1 MATTPEEMEY
11 GGGDK
16 ALMYVAWEDLTV
28 VIPNFGEGATKRLLN
43 GVNGC
48 GEPNRI
54 LAIMGPSGSGKST
67 LLDSLAGRLA
77 GNVVMSGKV
86 LVNGK
91 KRRLD
96 FGASAYVTQEDVLL
110 GTLTVRESIA
120 YSAHLRLPSKLTRKE
135 ISDIVEAT
143 ITEMGLQ
150 ECSDRTIGNWHM
162 RGISGGEKKRLSIAL
177 EVLTKPSLLFLDEP
191 TSGLDSASA
200 FFVVQILR
208 NIASSGKT
216 VISSIH
222 QPSGEVFGLFDDLL
236 LLSGGETVYFGEAQS
251 ASKFFGEAGFPCP
264 SRRNPS
270 DHFLR
275 CVNSDFDDITA
286 TLIESRRI
294 HESSFSLYQL
304 HETSNTLDPLNDIPT
319 AEIRTTLVRKF
330 KRSEYAAASRAR
342 IQEIISIKGLDTER
356 KNGSQTNW
364 WKQLRILTKRSF
376 INMCRDLGYY
386 WIRIAVYIVLSIC
399 VGSVFFNVGKNHTNA
414 MTTAA
419 CGGFMAGFMTFMS
432 IGGFQSFIEEMKVFS
447 RERLNGYYGVAV
459 YTVSNFLSSLPFI
472 ILMCLATTSIIN
484 YMVKFQSSASHF
496 SYNCLDLISAIA
508 TVESCMMMIA
518 SLVPNFLMGV
528 MLGAGYIGIM
538 VLTAGFFR
546 LFPDLPVVFW
556 RYPVSYINYGAW
568 ALQGAFKNEMIGV
581 EYDPLFPLA
590 PKMKGEVILQTLL
603 GVNPAHSKWVD
614 LVVVMMILIAYRL
627 LFFAILKF
635 KEKFFPMIHM
645 LYTKRTLS
653 RIQKR
658 PSFRRMTPFPSKRY
672 HVHQALSSQE
682 GLNSPLY

>member
-1 MATTPEEMEY
+1 MATTPEAEEVEH
-11 GGGDK
+11 GSDK
-16 ALMYVAWEDLTV
+16 AAMFLAWEDLTV
-28 VIPNFGEGATKRLLN
+28 VIPNFGQGPTKRLLN

-67 LLDSLAGRLA
+67 LLDALAGRLA

-96 FGASAYVTQEDVLL
+96 FGTSAYVTQEDVLL

-120 YSAHLRLPSKLTRKE
+120 YSAHLRLPSKLSRKE

-143 ITEMGLQ
+143 ITDMGLQ

-177 EVLTKPSLLFLDEP
+177 EVLTKPCLLFLDEP

-200 FFVVQILR
+200 FFVIQILR
-208 NIASSGKT
+208 NIASNGKT

-222 QPSGEVFGLFDDLL
+222 QPSGEVFALFDDLL
-236 LLSGGETVYFGEAQS
+236 LLSGGETVYFGEAKF
-251 ASKFFGEAGFPCP
+251 ATKFFGEAGFPCP

-275 CVNSDFDDITA
+275 CVNSDFDGITA
-286 TLIESRRI
+286 TVVESRRI
-294 HESSFSLYQL
+294 HDSSFSLYQ
-304 HETSNTLDPLNDIPT
+304 ETSNTLDPFDNMPT
-319 AEIRTTLVRKF
+319 AEIRTRLVRKF
-330 KRSEYAAASRAR
+330 KCSEYAVASRAR
-342 IQEIISIKGLDTER
+342 IQEITSIKGLVTER
-356 KNGSQTNW
+356 NNASQTSW
-364 WKQLRILTKRSF
+364 WKQLRVLTQRSF
-376 INMCRDLGYY
+376 INMSRDLGYY
-386 WIRIAVYIVLSIC
+386 WIRIGVYILLSIC
-399 VGSVFFNVGKNHTNA
+399 VGSVFFNVGRNHTNV
-414 MTTAA
+414 MNTAA
-419 CGGFMAGFMTFMS
+419 CGGFMAGFMTIMS

-447 RERLNGYYGVAV
+447 RERLNGHYGVAV

-472 ILMCLATTSIIN
+472 ILMCLGTTSITN
-484 YMVKFQSSASHF
+484 YMVKFQPSASHF
-496 SYNCLDLISAIA
+496 FYSCLDLISAIA

-518 SLVPNFLMGV
+518 SMVPNFLMGV
-528 MLGAGYIGIM
+528 IIGAGYIGVMI
-538 VLTAGFFR
+538 LSAGFFR
-546 LFPDLPVVFW
+546 LFPDLPMVFW

-581 EYDPLFPLA
+581 EYNSPLPLV
-590 PKMKGEVILQTLL
+590 PKMKGELILETVLGINPAQSKWLDL
-603 GVNPAHSKWVD
+603 GVV
-614 LVVVMMILIAYRL
+614 LMILVAYRL

-635 KEKFFPMIHM
+635 REKVFPLIHM

-653 RIQKR
+653 HIQKR
-658 PSFRRMTPFPSKRY
+658 PSFRRMSPFPSLR
-672 HVHQALSSQE
+672 HNVHHALSSQE
-682 GLNSPLY
+682 GLNSPLH

>member
-1 MATTPEEMEY
+1 MATTPEAEEVEH
-11 GGGDK
+11 GSDK
-16 ALMYVAWEDLTV
+16 AAMFLAWEDLTV
-28 VIPNFGEGATKRLLN
+28 VIPNFGQGPTKRLLN

-67 LLDSLAGRLA
+67 LLDALAGRLA

-96 FGASAYVTQEDVLL
+96 FGTSAYVTQEDVLL

-120 YSAHLRLPSKLTRKE
+120 YSAHLRHPSKLSRKQ
-135 ISDIVEAT
+135 ITDIVEAT
-143 ITEMGLQ
+143 ITDMGLQ

-208 NIASSGKT
+208 NIASNGKT

-222 QPSGEVFGLFDDLL
+222 QPSGEVFALFDDLL
-236 LLSGGETVYFGEAQS
+236 LLSGGETVYFGEAKF
-251 ASKFFGEAGFPCP
+251 ATKFFGEAGFPCP

-275 CVNSDFDDITA
+275 CVNSDFDGITA
-286 TLIESRRI
+286 TVVESRRI
-294 HESSFSLYQL
+294 HDSSFSLYQ
-304 HETSNTLDPLNDIPT
+304 ETSNTLDPFDNMPT
-319 AEIRTTLVRKF
+319 AEIRTRLVRKF
-330 KRSEYAAASRAR
+330 KCSEYAVASRAR
-342 IQEIISIKGLDTER
+342 IQDITSIKGLVTER
-356 KNGSQTNW
+356 NNASQTSW
-364 WKQLRILTKRSF
+364 WKQLRVLTQRSF
-376 INMCRDLGYY
+376 INMSRDLGYY
-386 WIRIAVYIVLSIC
+386 WIRIGVYILLSIC
-399 VGSVFFNVGKNHTNA
+399 VGSVFFNVGRNHTNV
-414 MTTAA
+414 MNTAA
-419 CGGFMAGFMTFMS
+419 CGGFMAGFMTIMS

-447 RERLNGYYGVAV
+447 RERLNGHYGVAV

-472 ILMCLATTSIIN
+472 ILMCLGTTSITN
-484 YMVKFQSSASHF
+484 YMVKFQPSASHF
-496 SYNCLDLISAIA
+496 FYSCLDLISAIA

-518 SLVPNFLMGV
+518 SMVPNFLMGV
-528 MLGAGYIGIM
+528 IIGAGYIGVMI
-538 VLTAGFFR
+538 LSAGFFR
-546 LFPDLPVVFW
+546 LFPDLPMVFW

-581 EYDPLFPLA
+581 EYNSPLPLV
-590 PKMKGEVILQTLL
+590 PKMKGELILETVLGINPAQSKWLDL
-603 GVNPAHSKWVD
+603 GVV
-614 LVVVMMILIAYRL
+614 LMILVAYRL

-635 KEKFFPMIHM
+635 REKVFPLIHM

-653 RIQKR
+653 HIQKR
-658 PSFRRMTPFPSKRY
+658 PSFRRMSPFPSKR
-672 HVHQALSSQE
+672 HNVHHALSSQE
-682 GLNSPLY
+682 GLNSPLH

>member
-1 MATTPEEMEY
+1 MATTPEEVEHC
-11 GGGDK
+11 GDK
-16 ALMYVAWEDLTV
+16 AAMFLAWEDLTV
-28 VIPNFGEGATKRLLN
+28 VIPNFGQGPTKRLLN

-67 LLDSLAGRLA
+67 LLDALAGRLA

-96 FGASAYVTQEDVLL
+96 FGTSAYVTQEDVLL

-120 YSAHLRLPSKLTRKE
+120 YSAHLRLPTNLSRKE

-143 ITEMGLQ
+143 ITDMGLQ
-150 ECSDRTIGNWHM
+150 ECSDRSIGNWHM

-208 NIASSGKT
+208 NIASNGKT

-222 QPSGEVFGLFDDLL
+222 QPSGEVFALFDDLL
-236 LLSGGETVYFGEAQS
+236 LLSGGETVYFGEAKF
-251 ASKFFGEAGFPCP
+251 ATKFFGEAGFPCP

-275 CVNSDFDDITA
+275 CVNSDFDGITA
-286 TLIESRRI
+286 TLVESRRI
-294 HESSFSLYQL
+294 HDSSFSLYQ
-304 HETSNTLDPLNDIPT
+304 ETSNTLDPLDNMPT

-330 KRSEYAAASRAR
+330 KCSEYVVASRAR
-342 IQEIISIKGLDTER
+342 IQEITSIKGLVTER
-356 KNGSQTNW
+356 NNGSQTSW
-364 WKQLRILTKRSF
+364 WKQLRILTQRSF
-376 INMCRDLGYY
+376 INMSRDLGYY
-386 WIRIAVYIVLSIC
+386 WIRIGVYILLSLC
-399 VGSVFFNVGKNHTNA
+399 VGSVFFNIGRNHTKVMN
-414 MTTAA
+414 TAA
-419 CGGFMAGFMTFMS
+419 CGGFMAGFMTIMS

-447 RERLNGYYGVAV
+447 RERLNGHYGVAV
-459 YTVSNFLSSLPFI
+459 YTVSNFFSSLPFI
-472 ILMCLATTSIIN
+472 ILMCLGTTSITN
-484 YMVKFQSSASHF
+484 YMVKFQPAASHF
-496 SYNCLDLISAIA
+496 FYSCLDLICAIA

-518 SLVPNFLMGV
+518 SMVPNFLMGV
-528 MLGAGYIGIM
+528 IIGAGYIGVM
-538 VLTAGFFR
+538 VLSAGFFR
-546 LFPDLPVVFW
+546 LFPDLPMVFW
-556 RYPVSYINYGAW
+556 RYPVSYLNYGAW
-568 ALQGAFKNEMIGV
+568 ALQGAFKNEMIGI
-581 EYDPLFPLA
+581 EYDHPLPLV
-590 PKMKGEVILQTLL
+590 PKMKGELILETIL
-603 GVNPAHSKWVD
+603 GINPAQSKWLD
-614 LVVVMMILIAYRL
+614 LGVVMMILIAYRL

-635 KEKFFPMIHM
+635 REKVFPLIHM

-653 RIQKR
+653 HIQKR
-658 PSFRRMTPFPSKRY
+658 PSFRRMSPFPSKR
-672 HVHQALSSQE
+672 HNVHHALSSQE
-682 GLNSPLY
+682 GLNSPLH

>member
-1 MATTPEEMEY
+1 MATPEEMEH
-11 GGGDK
+11 GGDK
-16 ALMYVAWEDLTV
+16 AAAMYVAWEDLTV
-28 VIPNFGEGATKRLLN
+28 VIPNFGEGPTRRLLN

-67 LLDSLAGRLA
+67 LLDALAGRLA

-91 KRRLD
+91 KKRLD
-96 FGASAYVTQEDVLL
+96 FGGSAYVTQEDVLL

-120 YSAHLRLPSKLTRKE
+120 YSAHLRLPSKLTREE
-135 ISDIVEAT
+135 INDTVEAT

-208 NIASSGKT
+208 NIASNGKT
-216 VISSIH
+216 VVSSIH
-222 QPSGEVFGLFDDLL
+222 QPSGEVFALFDDLL
-236 LLSGGETVYFGEAQS
+236 LLSGGETVYFGDAKS
-251 ASKFFGEAGFPCP
+251 ATKFFGEAGFPCP

-286 TLIESRRI
+286 TLVESRRI
-294 HESSFSLYQL
+294 NDSSLSHYQL
-304 HETSNTLDPLNDIPT
+304 HETSNRLDPLNDIPT
-319 AEIRTTLVRKF
+319 AEIRSTLVRKF
-330 KRSEYAAASRAR
+330 KCSEYAAASRAR
-342 IQEIISIKGLDTER
+342 IQEILSIQKGHDTER
-356 KNGSQTNW
+356 RKGSQTSW
-364 WKQLRILTKRSF
+364 WKQLRILTQRSF
-376 INMCRDLGYY
+376 VNMSRDLGYY
-386 WIRIAVYIVLSIC
+386 WIRIGVYVVLSIC
-399 VGSVFFNVGKNHTNA
+399 VGSVFFNIGRSHTNV

-459 YTVSNFLSSLPFI
+459 YTLSNFLSSLPFI
-472 ILMCLATTSIIN
+472 ILMCLATSSITT
-484 YMVKFQSSASHF
+484 YMVKFQPSASHF
-496 SYNCLDLISAIA
+496 FYNCLDLITAIA

-528 MLGAGYIGIM
+528 MIGAGYIGIM
-538 VLTAGFFR
+538 VLSAGFFR
-546 LFPDLPVVFW
+546 LFPDLPMVFW

-568 ALQGAFKNEMIGV
+568 ALQGAYKNEMIGV
-581 EYDPLFPLA
+581 EYDSPLPFI
-590 PKMKGEVILQTLL
+590 PKMKGELILETVL
-603 GVNPAHSKWVD
+603 GVNPAQSKWLD
-614 LVVVMMILIAYRL
+614 LVVVMMILIVYRL

-635 KEKFFPMIHM
+635 KEKVFPWIHM

-653 RIQKR
+653 HIQKR
-658 PSFRRMTPFPSKRY
+658 PSFRRMAPFPSKRY
-672 HVHQALSSQE
+672 HVHHALSSQE
-682 GLNSPLY
+682 GLNSPLH

>member
-1 MATTPEEMEY
+1 MATTPEEVEH
-11 GGGDK
+11 GSDK
-16 ALMYVAWEDLTV
+16 AAMFLAWEDLKV
-28 VIPNFGEGATKRLLN
+28 VIPNFGQGPTKRLLN

-54 LAIMGPSGSGKST
+54 VAIMGPSGSGKST
-67 LLDSLAGRLA
+67 LLDALAGRLA

-96 FGASAYVTQEDVLL
+96 FGTSAYVTQEDVLL

-120 YSAHLRLPSKLTRKE
+120 YSAHLRLPSKLSRKE

-143 ITEMGLQ
+143 ITDMGLQ
-150 ECSDRTIGNWHM
+150 ECSDRSIGNWHM

-208 NIASSGKT
+208 NIASNGKT

-222 QPSGEVFGLFDDLL
+222 QPSGEVFALFDDLL
-236 LLSGGETVYFGEAQS
+236 LLSGGETVYFGEAKF
-251 ASKFFGEAGFPCP
+251 ATKFFGETGFPCP

-275 CVNSDFDDITA
+275 CVNSDFDGITA
-286 TLIESRRI
+286 TVVESRRI
-294 HESSFSLYQL
+294 HDSSFSLYQ
-304 HETSNTLDPLNDIPT
+304 ETSNTLDPLDNMPT

-330 KRSEYAAASRAR
+330 KCSEYAVASRAR
-342 IQEIISIKGLDTER
+342 IQEITSIKGLVTER
-356 KNGSQTNW
+356 NNASQTSW
-364 WKQLRILTKRSF
+364 WKQLRVLTQRSF
-376 INMCRDLGYY
+376 INMSRDLGYY
-386 WIRIAVYIVLSIC
+386 WIRIGVYILLSIC
-399 VGSVFFNVGKNHTNA
+399 VGSVFFNVGRNHTNV
-414 MTTAA
+414 MNTAA
-419 CGGFMAGFMTFMS
+419 CGGFMAGFMTIMS

-447 RERLNGYYGVAV
+447 RERLNGHYGVAV

-472 ILMCLATTSIIN
+472 ILMCLGTTSITN
-484 YMVKFQSSASHF
+484 YMVKFQPSASHF
-496 SYNCLDLISAIA
+496 FYSCLDLISAIA

-518 SLVPNFLMGV
+518 SIVPNFLMGV
-528 MLGAGYIGIM
+528 IIGAGYIGVMI
-538 VLTAGFFR
+538 LSAGFFR
-546 LFPDLPVVFW
+546 LFPDLPMVFW
-556 RYPVSYINYGAW
+556 RYPVSYLNYGAW

-581 EYDPLFPLA
+581 EYDSPLPLVQ
-590 PKMKGEVILQTLL
+590 KMKGELILQTVL
-603 GVNPAHSKWVD
+603 GINPAQSKWLD
-614 LVVVMMILIAYRL
+614 LGVVMMILVAYRL

-635 KEKFFPMIHM
+635 REKVFPLIHM

-653 RIQKR
+653 HIQKR
-658 PSFRRMTPFPSKRY
+658 PSFRRMSPLPSKR
-672 HVHQALSSQE
+672 HNVHHALSSQE
-682 GLNSPLY
+682 GLNSPLH

>member
-1 MATTPEEMEY
+1 MATTPEEVEH
-11 GGGDK
+11 GGDK
-16 ALMYVAWEDLTV
+16 AAMFLSWEDLTV
-28 VIPNFGEGATKRLLN
+28 VIPNFGQGPTKRLLN

-67 LLDSLAGRLA
+67 LLDALAGRLA

-96 FGASAYVTQEDVLL
+96 FGTSAYVTQEDVLL

-120 YSAHLRLPSKLTRKE
+120 YSAHLRLPTNLSRKE

-143 ITEMGLQ
+143 ITDMGLQ

-162 RGISGGEKKRLSIAL
+162 RGISGGEKKRLSIAI
-177 EVLTKPSLLFLDEP
+177 EVLTKPTLLFLDEP

-222 QPSGEVFGLFDDLL
+222 QPSGEVFALFDDLL
-236 LLSGGETVYFGEAQS
+236 LLSGGETVYFGEAKF
-251 ASKFFGEAGFPCP
+251 ATKFFGEAGFPCP

-275 CVNSDFDDITA
+275 CVNSDFDGITA
-286 TLIESRRI
+286 TLVESRRI
-294 HESSFSLYQL
+294 HDSSFSLYQ
-304 HETSNTLDPLNDIPT
+304 ETSNMLDPLDNMPT

-330 KRSEYAAASRAR
+330 KCSEYAVASRAR
-342 IQEIISIKGLDTER
+342 IQEITSIKGLVTER
-356 KNGSQTNW
+356 NNGSQTSW
-364 WKQLRILTKRSF
+364 WKQLRILTQRSF
-376 INMCRDLGYY
+376 INMSRDLGYY
-386 WIRIAVYIVLSIC
+386 WIRIGVYILLSIS
-399 VGSVFFNVGKNHTNA
+399 VGSVFFNVGRSHTKVMN
-414 MTTAA
+414 TAA
-419 CGGFMAGFMTFMS
+419 CGGFMAGFMTIMS

-447 RERLNGYYGVAV
+447 RERLNGHYGVAV
-459 YTVSNFLSSLPFI
+459 YTVSNFFSSLPFI
-472 ILMCLATTSIIN
+472 IIMCLGTTSITN
-484 YMVKFQSSASHF
+484 YMVKFQPAASHF
-496 SYNCLDLISAIA
+496 FYSCLDLISAIA

-518 SLVPNFLMGV
+518 SMVPNFLMGV
-528 MLGAGYIGIM
+528 IIGAGYIGVM
-538 VLTAGFFR
+538 VLSAGFFR
-546 LFPDLPVVFW
+546 FFPDLPMVFW
-556 RYPVSYINYGAW
+556 RYPVSYLNYGAW

-581 EYDPLFPLA
+581 EYNYPLPLV
-590 PKMKGEVILQTLL
+590 PKMKGELILETIL
-603 GVNPAHSKWVD
+603 GINPAQSKWLD
-614 LVVVMMILIAYRL
+614 LGVVMMILVAYRL

-635 KEKFFPMIHM
+635 REKVFPLIHM

-653 RIQKR
+653 HIQKR
-658 PSFRRMTPFPSKRY
+658 PSFRRMSPFPSKR
-672 HVHQALSSQE
+672 HNVHHTLSSQE
-682 GLNSPLY
+682 GLNSPLH

>member
-1 MATTPEEMEY
+1 MF
-11 GGGDK
+11 
-16 ALMYVAWEDLTV
+16 LAWEDLTV
-28 VIPNFGEGATKRLLN
+28 VIPNFGQGPTKRLLN

-67 LLDSLAGRLA
+67 LLDALAGRLA

-96 FGASAYVTQEDVLL
+96 FGTSAYVTQEDVLL

-120 YSAHLRLPSKLTRKE
+120 YSAHLRLPSKLSRKE

-143 ITEMGLQ
+143 ITDMGLQ

-177 EVLTKPSLLFLDEP
+177 EVLTKPCLLFLDEP

-200 FFVVQILR
+200 FFVIQILR
-208 NIASSGKT
+208 NIASNGKT

-222 QPSGEVFGLFDDLL
+222 QPSGEVFALFDDLL
-236 LLSGGETVYFGEAQS
+236 LLSGGETVYFGEAKF
-251 ASKFFGEAGFPCP
+251 ATKFFGEAGFPCP

-275 CVNSDFDDITA
+275 CVNSDFDGITA
-286 TLIESRRI
+286 TVVESRRI
-294 HESSFSLYQL
+294 HDSSFSLYQ
-304 HETSNTLDPLNDIPT
+304 ETSNTLDPFDNMPT
-319 AEIRTTLVRKF
+319 AEIRTRLVRKF
-330 KRSEYAAASRAR
+330 KCSEYAVASRAR
-342 IQEIISIKGLDTER
+342 IQEITSIKGLVTER
-356 KNGSQTNW
+356 NNASQTSW
-364 WKQLRILTKRSF
+364 WKQLRVLTQRSF
-376 INMCRDLGYY
+376 INMSRDLGYY
-386 WIRIAVYIVLSIC
+386 WIRIGVYILLSIC
-399 VGSVFFNVGKNHTNA
+399 VGSVFFNVGRNHTNV
-414 MTTAA
+414 MNTAA
-419 CGGFMAGFMTFMS
+419 CGGFMAGFMTIMS

-447 RERLNGYYGVAV
+447 RERLNGHYGVAV

-472 ILMCLATTSIIN
+472 ILMCLGTTSITN
-484 YMVKFQSSASHF
+484 YMVKFQPSASHF
-496 SYNCLDLISAIA
+496 FYSCLDLISAIA

-518 SLVPNFLMGV
+518 SMVPNFLMGV
-528 MLGAGYIGIM
+528 IIGAGYIGVMI
-538 VLTAGFFR
+538 LSAGFFR
-546 LFPDLPVVFW
+546 LFPDLPMVFW

-581 EYDPLFPLA
+581 EYNSPLPLV
-590 PKMKGEVILQTLL
+590 PKMKGELILETVLGINPAQSKWLDL
-603 GVNPAHSKWVD
+603 GVV
-614 LVVVMMILIAYRL
+614 LMILVAYRL

-635 KEKFFPMIHM
+635 REKVFPLIHM

-653 RIQKR
+653 HIQKR
-658 PSFRRMTPFPSKRY
+658 PSFRRMSPFPSLR
-672 HVHQALSSQE
+672 HNVHHALSSQE
-682 GLNSPLY
+682 GLNSPLH

>member
-1 MATTPEEMEY
+1 MF
-11 GGGDK
+11 
-16 ALMYVAWEDLTV
+16 LAWEDLKV
-28 VIPNFGEGATKRLLN
+28 VIPNFGQGPTKRLLN

-54 LAIMGPSGSGKST
+54 VAIMGPSGSGKST
-67 LLDSLAGRLA
+67 LLDALAGRLA

-96 FGASAYVTQEDVLL
+96 FGTSAYVTQEDVLL

-120 YSAHLRLPSKLTRKE
+120 YSAHLRLPSKLSRKE

-143 ITEMGLQ
+143 ITDMGLQ
-150 ECSDRTIGNWHM
+150 ECSDRSIGNWHM

-200 FFVVQILR
+200 FYVVQILR
-208 NIASSGKT
+208 NIASNGKT

-222 QPSGEVFGLFDDLL
+222 QPSGEVFALFDDLL
-236 LLSGGETVYFGEAQS
+236 LLSGGETVYFGEAKF
-251 ASKFFGEAGFPCP
+251 ATKFFGETGFPCP

-275 CVNSDFDDITA
+275 CVNSDFDGITA
-286 TLIESRRI
+286 TVVESRRI
-294 HESSFSLYQL
+294 HDSSFSLYQ
-304 HETSNTLDPLNDIPT
+304 ETSNTLDPLDNMPT

-330 KRSEYAAASRAR
+330 KCSEYAVASRAR
-342 IQEIISIKGLDTER
+342 IQEITSIKGLVTER
-356 KNGSQTNW
+356 NNASQTSW
-364 WKQLRILTKRSF
+364 WKQLRVLTQRSF
-376 INMCRDLGYY
+376 INMSRDLGYY
-386 WIRIAVYIVLSIC
+386 WIRIGVYILLSIC
-399 VGSVFFNVGKNHTNA
+399 VGSVFFNVGRNHTNV
-414 MTTAA
+414 MNTAA
-419 CGGFMAGFMTFMS
+419 CGGFMAGFMTIMS

-447 RERLNGYYGVAV
+447 RERLNGHYGVAV

-472 ILMCLATTSIIN
+472 ILMCLGTTSITN
-484 YMVKFQSSASHF
+484 YMVKFQPSASHF
-496 SYNCLDLISAIA
+496 FYSCLDLISAIA

-518 SLVPNFLMGV
+518 SIVPNFLMGV
-528 MLGAGYIGIM
+528 IIGAGYIGVMI
-538 VLTAGFFR
+538 LSAGFFR
-546 LFPDLPVVFW
+546 LFPDLPMVFW
-556 RYPVSYINYGAW
+556 RYPVSYLNYGAW

-581 EYDPLFPLA
+581 EYDSPLPVVQ
-590 PKMKGEVILQTLL
+590 KMKGELILQTVL
-603 GVNPAHSKWVD
+603 GINPAQSKWLD
-614 LVVVMMILIAYRL
+614 LGVVMMILVAYRL

-635 KEKFFPMIHM
+635 REKVFPLIHM

-653 RIQKR
+653 HIQKR
-658 PSFRRMTPFPSKRY
+658 PSFRRMSPLPSKR
-672 HVHQALSSQE
+672 HNVHHALSSQE
-682 GLNSPLY
+682 GLNSPLH

>member
-1 MATTPEEMEY
+1 MATTPEEVEH
-11 GGGDK
+11 GSDK
-16 ALMYVAWEDLTV
+16 AAMFLAWEDLKV
-28 VIPNFGEGATKRLLN
+28 VIPNFGQGPTKRLLN

-54 LAIMGPSGSGKST
+54 VAIMGPSGSGKST
-67 LLDSLAGRLA
+67 LLDALAGRLA

-96 FGASAYVTQEDVLL
+96 FGTSAYVTQEDVLL

-120 YSAHLRLPSKLTRKE
+120 YSAHLRLPSKLSRKE

-143 ITEMGLQ
+143 ITDMGLQ
-150 ECSDRTIGNWHM
+150 ECSDRSIGNWHM

-200 FFVVQILR
+200 FYVVQILR
-208 NIASSGKT
+208 NIASNGKT

-222 QPSGEVFGLFDDLL
+222 QPSGEVFALFDDLL
-236 LLSGGETVYFGEAQS
+236 LLSGGETVYFGEAKF
-251 ASKFFGEAGFPCP
+251 ATKFFGETGFPCP

-275 CVNSDFDDITA
+275 CVNSDFDGITA
-286 TLIESRRI
+286 TVVESRRI
-294 HESSFSLYQL
+294 HDSSFSLYQ
-304 HETSNTLDPLNDIPT
+304 ETSNTLDPLDNMPT

-330 KRSEYAAASRAR
+330 KCSEYAVASRAR
-342 IQEIISIKGLDTER
+342 IQEITSIKGLVTER
-356 KNGSQTNW
+356 NNASQTSW
-364 WKQLRILTKRSF
+364 WKQLRVLTQRSF
-376 INMCRDLGYY
+376 INMSRDLGYY
-386 WIRIAVYIVLSIC
+386 WIRIGVYILLSIC
-399 VGSVFFNVGKNHTNA
+399 VGSVFFNVGRNHTNV
-414 MTTAA
+414 MNTAA
-419 CGGFMAGFMTFMS
+419 CGGFMAGFMTIMS

-447 RERLNGYYGVAV
+447 RERLNGHYGVAV

-472 ILMCLATTSIIN
+472 ILMCLGTTSITN
-484 YMVKFQSSASHF
+484 YMVKFQPSASHF
-496 SYNCLDLISAIA
+496 FYSCLDLISAIA

-518 SLVPNFLMGV
+518 SIVPNFLMGV
-528 MLGAGYIGIM
+528 IIGAGYIGVMI
-538 VLTAGFFR
+538 LSAGFFR
-546 LFPDLPVVFW
+546 LFPDLPMVFW
-556 RYPVSYINYGAW
+556 RYPVSYLNYGAW

-581 EYDPLFPLA
+581 EYDSPLPVVQ
-590 PKMKGEVILQTLL
+590 KMKGELILQTVL
-603 GVNPAHSKWVD
+603 GINPAQSKWLD
-614 LVVVMMILIAYRL
+614 LGVVMMILVAYRL

-635 KEKFFPMIHM
+635 REKVFPLIHM

-653 RIQKR
+653 HIQKR
-658 PSFRRMTPFPSKRY
+658 PSFRRMSPLPSKR
-672 HVHQALSSQE
+672 HNVHHALSSQE
-682 GLNSPLY
+682 GLNSPLH

>member
-1 MATTPEEMEY
+1 MATTPEAEEVEH
-11 GGGDK
+11 GSDK
-16 ALMYVAWEDLTV
+16 AAMFLAWEDLTV
-28 VIPNFGEGATKRLLN
+28 VIPNFGQGPTKRLLN

-67 LLDSLAGRLA
+67 LLDALAGRLA

-96 FGASAYVTQEDVLL
+96 FGTSAYVTQEDVLL

-120 YSAHLRLPSKLTRKE
+120 YSAHLRLPSKLSRKE
-135 ISDIVEAT
+135 ITDIVEAT
-143 ITEMGLQ
+143 ITDMGLE

-208 NIASSGKT
+208 NIASNGKT

-222 QPSGEVFGLFDDLL
+222 QPSGEVFALFDDLL
-236 LLSGGETVYFGEAQS
+236 LLSGGETVYFGEAKF
-251 ASKFFGEAGFPCP
+251 ATKFFGEAGFPCP

-275 CVNSDFDDITA
+275 CVNSDFDGITA
-286 TLIESRRI
+286 TVVESRRI
-294 HESSFSLYQL
+294 HDSSFSLYR
-304 HETSNTLDPLNDIPT
+304 ETSNTLDPFDNMPT

-330 KRSEYAAASRAR
+330 KCSEYAVASRAR
-342 IQEIISIKGLDTER
+342 IQEITSIKGLVTER
-356 KNGSQTNW
+356 NNASQTSW
-364 WKQLRILTKRSF
+364 WKQLRVLTQRSF
-376 INMCRDLGYY
+376 INMSRDLGYY
-386 WIRIAVYIVLSIC
+386 WIRIGVYILLSIC
-399 VGSVFFNVGKNHTNA
+399 VGSVFFNVGRNHTNV
-414 MTTAA
+414 MNTAA
-419 CGGFMAGFMTFMS
+419 CGGFMAGFMTIMS

-447 RERLNGYYGVAV
+447 RERLNGHYGVAV

-472 ILMCLATTSIIN
+472 ILMCLGTTSITN
-484 YMVKFQSSASHF
+484 YMVKFQPSASHF
-496 SYNCLDLISAIA
+496 FYSCLDLISAIA

-518 SLVPNFLMGV
+518 SMVPNFLMGV
-528 MLGAGYIGIM
+528 IIGAGYIGVMI
-538 VLTAGFFR
+538 LSAGFFR
-546 LFPDLPVVFW
+546 LFPDLPMVFW

-581 EYDPLFPLA
+581 EYNSPLPLV
-590 PKMKGEVILQTLL
+590 PKMKGELILETVLGINPAQSKWLDL
-603 GVNPAHSKWVD
+603 GVV
-614 LVVVMMILIAYRL
+614 LMILVAYRL

-635 KEKFFPMIHM
+635 REKVFPLIHM

-653 RIQKR
+653 HIQKR
-658 PSFRRMTPFPSKRY
+658 PSFRRMSPFPSLR
-672 HVHQALSSQE
+672 HNVHHALSSQE
-682 GLNSPLY
+682 GLNSPLH

>member
-1 MATTPEEMEY
+1 MTTPD
-11 GGGDK
+11 G
-16 ALMYVAWEDLTV
+16 AMYVAWEDLTV

-67 LLDSLAGRLA
+67 LLDALAGRLA

-96 FGASAYVTQEDVLL
+96 FGAAAYVTQEDVLL
-110 GTLTVRESIA
+110 GTLTVRESIS
-120 YSAHLRLPSKLTRKE
+120 YSAHLRLPSKLTREE

-143 ITEMGLQ
+143 ITDMGLE
-150 ECSDRTIGNWHM
+150 ECSDRTIGNWHL

-216 VISSIH
+216 VVSSIH
-222 QPSGEVFGLFDDLL
+222 QPSGEVFALFDDLL
-236 LLSGGETVYFGEAQS
+236 LLSGGETVYFGEAES
-251 ASKFFGEAGFPCP
+251 ATKFFGEAGFPCP

-275 CVNSDFDDITA
+275 CVNSDFDNVTA
-286 TLIESRRI
+286 ALVESRRI
-294 HESSFSLYQL
+294 NDSSFSLHQL
-304 HETSNTLDPLNDIPT
+304 HETTNTLDPLDDIPT

-330 KRSEYAAASRAR
+330 KCSLYAAASRAR
-342 IQEIISIKGLDTER
+342 IQEIASIVGIVTER
-356 KNGSQTNW
+356 KKGSQTNW
-364 WKQLRILTKRSF
+364 WKQLRILTQRSF
-376 INMCRDLGYY
+376 INMSRDLGYY
-386 WIRIAVYIVLSIC
+386 WMRIAVYIVLSIC
-399 VGSVFFNVGKNHTNA
+399 VGSIFFNVGRNHTNV
-414 MTTAA
+414 MSTAA

-447 RERLNGYYGVAV
+447 RERLNGHYGVAV
-459 YTVSNFLSSLPFI
+459 YTVSNLLSSLPFI
-472 ILMCLATTSIIN
+472 ILMCLSTSSITI
-484 YMVKFQSSASHF
+484 YMVRFQSGGSHF
-496 SYNCLDLISAIA
+496 FYNCLDLICAIT

-518 SLVPNFLMGV
+518 SVVPNFLMGV

-538 VLTAGFFR
+538 VLSAGFFR
-546 LFPDLPVVFW
+546 FFPDLPMVFW

-568 ALQGAFKNEMIGV
+568 ALQGAYKNEMIGV
-581 EYDPLFPLA
+581 EYDSPLPLV
-590 PKMKGEVILQTLL
+590 PKMKGELILQTVL
-603 GVNPAHSKWVD
+603 GINPESSKWLD
-614 LVVVMMILIAYRL
+614 LAVVMMILIGYRIA
-627 LFFAILKF
+627 FFAILKF
-635 KEKFFPMIHM
+635 REKVFPVIHM

-653 RIQKR
+653 HIQKR
-658 PSFRRMTPFPSKRY
+658 PSFRRMTPFPSRRY
-672 HVHQALSSQE
+672 PVHHALSSQE
-682 GLNSPLY
+682 GLNSPLH

>member
-1 MATTPEEMEY
+1 MATTPEAEEVEH
-11 GGGDK
+11 GSDK
-16 ALMYVAWEDLTV
+16 AAMFLAWEDLTV
-28 VIPNFGEGATKRLLN
+28 VIPNFGQGPTKRLLN

-67 LLDSLAGRLA
+67 LLDALAGRLA

-96 FGASAYVTQEDVLL
+96 FGTSAYVTQEDVLL

-120 YSAHLRLPSKLTRKE
+120 YSAHLRLPSKLSRKQ
-135 ISDIVEAT
+135 ITDIVEAT
-143 ITEMGLQ
+143 ITDMGLQ

-177 EVLTKPSLLFLDEP
+177 EVLTKPCLLFLDEP

-200 FFVVQILR
+200 FFVIQILR
-208 NIASSGKT
+208 NIASNGKT

-222 QPSGEVFGLFDDLL
+222 QPSGEVFALFDDLL
-236 LLSGGETVYFGEAQS
+236 LLSGGETVYFGEAKF
-251 ASKFFGEAGFPCP
+251 ATKFFGEAGFPCP

-275 CVNSDFDDITA
+275 CVNSDFDGITA
-286 TLIESRRI
+286 TVVESRRI
-294 HESSFSLYQL
+294 HDSSFSLYR
-304 HETSNTLDPLNDIPT
+304 ETSNTLDPFDNMPT

-330 KRSEYAAASRAR
+330 KCSEYAVASRAR
-342 IQEIISIKGLDTER
+342 IQEITSIKGLVTER
-356 KNGSQTNW
+356 NNASQTSW
-364 WKQLRILTKRSF
+364 WKQLRVLTQRSF
-376 INMCRDLGYY
+376 INMSRDLGYY
-386 WIRIAVYIVLSIC
+386 WIRIGVYILLSIC
-399 VGSVFFNVGKNHTNA
+399 VGSVFFNVGRNHTNV
-414 MTTAA
+414 MNTAA
-419 CGGFMAGFMTFMS
+419 CGGFMAGFMTIMS

-447 RERLNGYYGVAV
+447 RERLNGHYGVAV

-472 ILMCLATTSIIN
+472 ILMCLGTTSITN
-484 YMVKFQSSASHF
+484 YMVKFQPSASHF
-496 SYNCLDLISAIA
+496 FYSCLDLISAIA

-518 SLVPNFLMGV
+518 SMVPNFLMGV
-528 MLGAGYIGIM
+528 IIGAGYIGVMI
-538 VLTAGFFR
+538 LSAGFFR
-546 LFPDLPVVFW
+546 LFPDLPMVFW

-581 EYDPLFPLA
+581 EYNSPLPLV
-590 PKMKGEVILQTLL
+590 PKMKGELILETVLGINPAQSKWLDL
-603 GVNPAHSKWVD
+603 GVV
-614 LVVVMMILIAYRL
+614 LMILVAYRL

-635 KEKFFPMIHM
+635 REKVFPLIHM

-653 RIQKR
+653 HIQKR
-658 PSFRRMTPFPSKRY
+658 PSFRRMSPFPSLR
-672 HVHQALSSQE
+672 HNVHHALSSQE
-682 GLNSPLY
+682 GLNSPLH

>member
-1 MATTPEEMEY
+1 MATTPEAEEVEH
-11 GGGDK
+11 GSDK
-16 ALMYVAWEDLTV
+16 AAMFLAWEDLTV
-28 VIPNFGEGATKRLLN
+28 VIPNFGQGPTKRLLN

-67 LLDSLAGRLA
+67 LLDALAGRLA

-96 FGASAYVTQEDVLL
+96 FGTSAYVTQEDVLL

-120 YSAHLRLPSKLTRKE
+120 YSAHLRLPSKLSRKQ
-135 ISDIVEAT
+135 ITDIVEAT
-143 ITEMGLQ
+143 ITDMGLQ

-208 NIASSGKT
+208 NIASNGKT

-222 QPSGEVFGLFDDLL
+222 QPSGEVFALFDDLL
-236 LLSGGETVYFGEAQS
+236 LLSGGETVYFGEAKF
-251 ASKFFGEAGFPCP
+251 ATKFFGEAGFPCP

-275 CVNSDFDDITA
+275 CVNSDFDGITA
-286 TLIESRRI
+286 TVVESRRI
-294 HESSFSLYQL
+294 HDSSFSLYQ
-304 HETSNTLDPLNDIPT
+304 ETSNTLDPFDNMPT
-319 AEIRTTLVRKF
+319 AEIRTRLVRKF
-330 KRSEYAAASRAR
+330 KCSEYAVASRAR
-342 IQEIISIKGLDTER
+342 IQEITSIKGLVTER
-356 KNGSQTNW
+356 NNASQTSW
-364 WKQLRILTKRSF
+364 WKQLRVLTQRSF
-376 INMCRDLGYY
+376 INMSRDLGYY
-386 WIRIAVYIVLSIC
+386 WIRIGVYILLSIC
-399 VGSVFFNVGKNHTNA
+399 VGSVFFNVGRNHTNV
-414 MTTAA
+414 MNTAA
-419 CGGFMAGFMTFMS
+419 CGGFMAGFMTIMS

-447 RERLNGYYGVAV
+447 RERLNGHYGVAV

-472 ILMCLATTSIIN
+472 ILMCLGTTSITN
-484 YMVKFQSSASHF
+484 YMVKFQPSASHF
-496 SYNCLDLISAIA
+496 FYSCLDLISAIA

-518 SLVPNFLMGV
+518 SMVPNFLMGV
-528 MLGAGYIGIM
+528 IIGAGYIGVMI
-538 VLTAGFFR
+538 LSAGFFR
-546 LFPDLPVVFW
+546 LFPDLPMVFW

-581 EYDPLFPLA
+581 EYNSPLPLV
-590 PKMKGEVILQTLL
+590 PKMKGELILETVLGINPAQSKWLDL
-603 GVNPAHSKWVD
+603 GVV
-614 LVVVMMILIAYRL
+614 LMILVAYRL

-635 KEKFFPMIHM
+635 REKVFPLIHM

-653 RIQKR
+653 YIQKR
-658 PSFRRMTPFPSKRY
+658 PSFRRMSPFPSKR
-672 HVHQALSSQE
+672 HNVHHALSSQE
-682 GLNSPLY
+682 GLNSPLH

>member
-1 MATTPEEMEY
+1 MATTPEAEEVEH
-11 GGGDK
+11 GSDK
-16 ALMYVAWEDLTV
+16 AAMFLAWEDLTV
-28 VIPNFGEGATKRLLN
+28 VIPNFGQGPTKRLLN

-67 LLDSLAGRLA
+67 LLDALAGRLA

-96 FGASAYVTQEDVLL
+96 FGTSAYVTQEDVLL

-120 YSAHLRLPSKLTRKE
+120 YSAHLRLPSKLSRKQ
-135 ISDIVEAT
+135 ITDIVEAT
-143 ITEMGLQ
+143 ITDMGLQ

-208 NIASSGKT
+208 NIASNGKT

-222 QPSGEVFGLFDDLL
+222 QPSGEVFALFDDLL
-236 LLSGGETVYFGEAQS
+236 LLSGGETVYFGEAKF
-251 ASKFFGEAGFPCP
+251 ATKFFGEAGFPCP

-275 CVNSDFDDITA
+275 CVNSDFDGITA
-286 TLIESRRI
+286 TVVESRRI
-294 HESSFSLYQL
+294 HDSSFSLYQ
-304 HETSNTLDPLNDIPT
+304 ETSNTLDPFDNMPT
-319 AEIRTTLVRKF
+319 AEIRTRLVRKF
-330 KRSEYAAASRAR
+330 KCSEYAVASRAR
-342 IQEIISIKGLDTER
+342 IQEITSIKGLVTER
-356 KNGSQTNW
+356 NNASQTSW
-364 WKQLRILTKRSF
+364 WKQLRVLTQRSF
-376 INMCRDLGYY
+376 INMSRDLGYY
-386 WIRIAVYIVLSIC
+386 WIRIGVYILLSIC
-399 VGSVFFNVGKNHTNA
+399 VGSVFFNVGRNHTNV
-414 MTTAA
+414 MNTAA
-419 CGGFMAGFMTFMS
+419 CGGFMAGFMTIMS

-447 RERLNGYYGVAV
+447 RERLNGHYGVAV

-472 ILMCLATTSIIN
+472 ILMCLGTTSITN
-484 YMVKFQSSASHF
+484 YMVKFQPSASHF
-496 SYNCLDLISAIA
+496 FYSCLDLISAIA

-518 SLVPNFLMGV
+518 SMVPNFLMGV
-528 MLGAGYIGIM
+528 IIGAGYIGVMI
-538 VLTAGFFR
+538 LSAGFFR
-546 LFPDLPVVFW
+546 LFPDLPMVFW

-581 EYDPLFPLA
+581 EYNSPLPLV
-590 PKMKGEVILQTLL
+590 PKMKGELILETVLGINPAQSKWLDL
-603 GVNPAHSKWVD
+603 GVV
-614 LVVVMMILIAYRL
+614 LMILVAYRL

-635 KEKFFPMIHM
+635 REKVFPLIHM

-653 RIQKR
+653 HIQKR
-658 PSFRRMTPFPSKRY
+658 PSFRRMSPFPSLR
-672 HVHQALSSQE
+672 HNVHHALSSQE
-682 GLNSPLY
+682 GLNSPLH

>member
-1 MATTPEEMEY
+1 MATTPEEVEH
-11 GGGDK
+11 GSDK
-16 ALMYVAWEDLTV
+16 AAMFLAWEDLKV
-28 VIPNFGEGATKRLLN
+28 VIPNFGQGPTKRLLN

-54 LAIMGPSGSGKST
+54 VAIMGPSGSGKST
-67 LLDSLAGRLA
+67 LLDALAGRLA

-96 FGASAYVTQEDVLL
+96 FGTSAYVTQEDVLL

-120 YSAHLRLPSKLTRKE
+120 YSAHLRLPSKLSRKE

-143 ITEMGLQ
+143 ITDMGLQ
-150 ECSDRTIGNWHM
+150 ECSDRSIGNWHM

-208 NIASSGKT
+208 NIASNGKT

-222 QPSGEVFGLFDDLL
+222 QPSGEVFALFDDLL
-236 LLSGGETVYFGEAQS
+236 LLSGGETVYFGEAKF
-251 ASKFFGEAGFPCP
+251 ATKFFGETGFPCP

-275 CVNSDFDDITA
+275 CVNSDFDGITA
-286 TLIESRRI
+286 TVVESRRI
-294 HESSFSLYQL
+294 HDSSLSLYQ
-304 HETSNTLDPLNDIPT
+304 ETSNTLDPLDNMPT

-330 KRSEYAAASRAR
+330 KCSEYAVASRAR
-342 IQEIISIKGLDTER
+342 IQEITSIKGLVTER
-356 KNGSQTNW
+356 NNASQTSW
-364 WKQLRILTKRSF
+364 WKQLRVLTQRSF
-376 INMCRDLGYY
+376 INMSRDLGYY
-386 WIRIAVYIVLSIC
+386 WIRIGVYILLSIC
-399 VGSVFFNVGKNHTNA
+399 VGSVFFNVGRNHTNV
-414 MTTAA
+414 MNTAA
-419 CGGFMAGFMTFMS
+419 CGGFMAGFMTIMS

-447 RERLNGYYGVAV
+447 RERLNGHYGVAV

-472 ILMCLATTSIIN
+472 ILMCLGTTSITN
-484 YMVKFQSSASHF
+484 YMVKFQPSASHF
-496 SYNCLDLISAIA
+496 FYSCLDLISAIA

-518 SLVPNFLMGV
+518 SIVPNFLMGV
-528 MLGAGYIGIM
+528 IIGAGYIGVMI
-538 VLTAGFFR
+538 LSAGFFR
-546 LFPDLPVVFW
+546 LFPDLPMVFW
-556 RYPVSYINYGAW
+556 RYPVSYLNYGAW

-581 EYDPLFPLA
+581 EYDSPLPLVQR
-590 PKMKGEVILQTLL
+590 MKGELILQTVL
-603 GVNPAHSKWVD
+603 GINPAQSKWLD
-614 LVVVMMILIAYRL
+614 LGVVMMILVAYRL

-635 KEKFFPMIHM
+635 REKVFPLIHM

-653 RIQKR
+653 HIQKR
-658 PSFRRMTPFPSKRY
+658 PSFRRMSPLPSKR
-672 HVHQALSSQE
+672 HNVHHALSSQE
-682 GLNSPLY
+682 GLNSPLH

>member
-1 MATTPEEMEY
+1 MATIPEEMEY
-11 GGGDK
+11 GGNT
-16 ALMYVAWEDLTV
+16 AAMYVAWEDLTV

-91 KRRLD
+91 KRRLN

-110 GTLTVRESIA
+110 GTLTVRESIS
-120 YSAHLRLPSKLTRKE
+120 YSAHLRLPSTLTRKE
-135 ISDIVEAT
+135 ISDIVEDT

-222 QPSGEVFGLFDDLL
+222 QPSGEVFALFDDLL

-251 ASKFFGEAGFPCP
+251 ATKFFGEAGFPCP
-264 SRRNPS
+264 SKRNPS

-294 HESSFSLYQL
+294 TDSSFSLYQL
-304 HETSNTLDPLNDIPT
+304 HETANTFDPLNDIPT
-319 AEIRTTLVRKF
+319 AEIRTMLVRKY
-330 KRSEYAAASRAR
+330 KRSEYAATSRAR
-342 IQEIISIKGLDTER
+342 IQAIILIKGLVTER
-356 KNGSQTNW
+356 KNGSRTNW
-364 WKQLRILTKRSF
+364 WKQLRVLTKRSF

-386 WIRIAVYIVLSIC
+386 WIRIAVYILLSIC
-399 VGSVFFNVGKNHTNA
+399 VGSIFFNVGKYHTNV

-447 RERLNGYYGVAV
+447 RERINGYYGVAV

-472 ILMCLATTSIIN
+472 ILMCLATTLITN
-484 YMVKFQSSASHF
+484 YMVKFQPSASHF
-496 SYNCLDLISAIA
+496 FYNCLDLISAIA

-518 SLVPNFLMGV
+518 SVVPNFLMGV

-538 VLTAGFFR
+538 VLSAGFFR
-546 LFPDLPVVFW
+546 LFPDLPMVFW
-556 RYPVSYINYGAW
+556 QYPVSYINYGAW
-568 ALQGAFKNEMIGV
+568 ALQGAFKNEMIGNV
-581 EYDPLFPLA
+581 YDSPFPLGP
-590 PKMKGEVILQTLL
+590 PKMTGELILATNL
-603 GVNPAHSKWVD
+603 GINPARSKWVD

-635 KEKFFPMIHM
+635 KEKVFPLIHM
-645 LYTKRTLS
+645 IYTKRTLS
-653 RIQKR
+653 HIQKR
-658 PSFRRMTPFPSKRY
+658 PSFRRMTPFPSERY
-672 HVHQALSSQE
+672 HVHHALSSQE
-682 GLNSPLY
+682 GLNSPLH

>member
-1 MATTPEEMEY
+1 MATTPEEVEH
-11 GGGDK
+11 GGDK
-16 ALMYVAWEDLTV
+16 AAMFLSWEDLTV
-28 VIPNFGEGATKRLLN
+28 VIPNFGQGPTKRLLN

-67 LLDSLAGRLA
+67 LLDALAGRLA

-96 FGASAYVTQEDVLL
+96 FGTSAYVTQEDVLL

-120 YSAHLRLPSKLTRKE
+120 YSAHLRLPTNLSRKE

-143 ITEMGLQ
+143 ITDMGLQ

-162 RGISGGEKKRLSIAL
+162 RGISGGEKKRLSIAI
-177 EVLTKPSLLFLDEP
+177 EVLTKPTLLFLDEP

-222 QPSGEVFGLFDDLL
+222 QPSGEVFALFDDLL
-236 LLSGGETVYFGEAQS
+236 LLSGGETVYFGEAKF
-251 ASKFFGEAGFPCP
+251 ATKFFGEAGFPCP

-275 CVNSDFDDITA
+275 CVNSDFDGITA
-286 TLIESRRI
+286 TLVESRRI
-294 HESSFSLYQL
+294 HDSSFSLYQ
-304 HETSNTLDPLNDIPT
+304 ETSNMLDPLDNMPT

-330 KRSEYAAASRAR
+330 KCSEYAVASRAR
-342 IQEIISIKGLDTER
+342 IQEITSIQKGLVTER
-356 KNGSQTNW
+356 NNGSQTSW
-364 WKQLRILTKRSF
+364 WKQLRILTQRSF
-376 INMCRDLGYY
+376 INMSRDLGYY
-386 WIRIAVYIVLSIC
+386 WIRIGVYILLSIS
-399 VGSVFFNVGKNHTNA
+399 VGSVFFNVGRSHTKVMN
-414 MTTAA
+414 TAA
-419 CGGFMAGFMTFMS
+419 CGGFMAGFMTIMS

-447 RERLNGYYGVAV
+447 RERLNGHYGVAV
-459 YTVSNFLSSLPFI
+459 YTVSNFFSSLPFI
-472 ILMCLATTSIIN
+472 IIMCLGTTSITN
-484 YMVKFQSSASHF
+484 YMVKFQPAASHF
-496 SYNCLDLISAIA
+496 FYSCLDLISAIA

-518 SLVPNFLMGV
+518 SMVPNFLMGV
-528 MLGAGYIGIM
+528 IIGAGYIGVM
-538 VLTAGFFR
+538 VLSAGFFR
-546 LFPDLPVVFW
+546 FFPDLPMVFW
-556 RYPVSYINYGAW
+556 RYPVSYLNYGAW

-581 EYDPLFPLA
+581 EYNYPLPLV
-590 PKMKGEVILQTLL
+590 PKMKGELILETIL
-603 GVNPAHSKWVD
+603 GINPAQSKWLD
-614 LVVVMMILIAYRL
+614 LGVVMMILVAYRL

-635 KEKFFPMIHM
+635 REKVFPLIHM

-653 RIQKR
+653 HIQKR
-658 PSFRRMTPFPSKRY
+658 PSFRRMSPFPSKR
-672 HVHQALSSQE
+672 HNVHHTLSSQE
-682 GLNSPLY
+682 GLNSPLH